1 MVGSRELTALAVMD
15 EGSTESDE
23 GSNVDGVL
31 DDAPVVKITSGLGSK
46 PHEPTLPNWVS
57 TSSLQQIPSPPLT
70 TRNEPTTSATK
81 RYDLV
86 LLRVVGTH

>member
-46 PHEPTLPNWVS
+46 PHEPTLPNWVNVKLATNS
-57 TSSLQQIPSPPLT
+57 VT
-70 TRNEPTTSATK
+70 PTHNSQ
-81 RYDLV
+81 
-86 LLRVVGTH
+86 